1 MSSEITSVIKGAISE
16 LPEDDK
22 KAVTAAYEALKKVV
36 TDAGDAGL
44 MAIALLGSEL
54 AE

>member
-1 MSSEITSVIKGAISE
+1 MSSAITLAIKGAISE
-16 LPEDDK
+16 LPDEDQ
-22 KAVTAAYEALKKVV
+22 KAVAAAYDALKKVV
-36 TDAGDAGL
+36 TDAGNAGL